1 METINP
7 KCLDKKA
14 LAYTATGYMLP
25 CCWCD
30 NPVGW
35 VEPQIKRLRQEH
47 LKVKNNDNIK
57 DIITSE
63 EWLYFFDELKT
74 KPAKACQSFCSVPL
88 HKHINKVNEH
98 EQR

>member
-1 METINP
+1 MEKINP

-47 LKVKNNDNIK
+47 LKVKNNDTIN
-57 DIITSE
+57 DIVDSPAWI
-63 EWLYFFDELKT
+63 YFFEELKINPSKT
-74 KPAKACQSFCSVPL
+74 CLRFCGIPL
-88 HKHINKVNEH
+88 NRHVNKVSEND
-98 EQR
+98 